1 MSLPYD
7 YYPAV
12 LHAINLISQGETI
25 SAACDKSNLAVST
38 FRSYIDKDEQLHTMF
53 AEAETRG
60 TDAMAEAL
68 INIDNHRIH
77 GQSNPQMAK
86 VVSDNIKWFLSKKR
100 PDQFG
105 DRVKVDHSV
114 TVDVAITTALD
125 AARRRLPAPSD
136 DVIDTTAIPVFE
148 EYEGEDAEIMRELMS

>member
-25 SAACDKSNLAVST
+25 SQACDMSNISVATLKSYVDKNDDL
-38 FRSYIDKDEQLHTMF
+38 RDMYI
-53 AEAETRG
+53 EAETRG
-60 TDAMAEAL
+60 ADAMAEAL

-77 GQSNPQMAK
+77 GQSDPKMAK
-86 VVSDNIKWFLSKKR
+86 VISDNIKWYLAKKK

-125 AARRRLPAPSD
+125 AARRRLPSPSQE
-136 DVIDTTAIPVFE
+136 VIDVTAVPVFE
-148 EYEGEDAEIMRELMS
+148 GDDEETMRELLS